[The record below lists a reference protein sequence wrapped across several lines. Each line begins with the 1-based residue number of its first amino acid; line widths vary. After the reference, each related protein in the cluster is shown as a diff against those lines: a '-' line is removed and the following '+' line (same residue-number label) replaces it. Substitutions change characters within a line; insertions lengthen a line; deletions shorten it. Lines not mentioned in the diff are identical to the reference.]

1 MTNFNIN
8 ELQDKVLAGELTVS
22 QSPYSDSWY
31 IMKSGEE
38 ISWGE
43 KPEGS
48 YRIAD
53 HWNFGSENEHCR
65 LAGEEDK
72 VNREMVCEYRD
83 GFYYEVKDADPE
95 VWAQTARQAFLT
107 KYEKEKQEKKER
119 IANLI
124 ARYTTAED
132 NNMKAFDEEKK
143 AVRKA
148 ETIKSLMGK
157 LESLLTAS
165 NFKAVVAEKKNLK
178 KEHLLYLVAA
188 LEANQ
193 TKANEDIAEA
203 AKNGNIRTLAYE
215 ANEFTATFKKEVI
228 AYRVLIKI
236 AQFDYFLEK
245 ISHVDLERFAEE
257 QLGAMV
263 ETSVGYYF
271 PEEAID
277 EIK

>member
-95 VWAQTARQAFLT
+95 VWAETARQAF
-107 KYEKEKQEKKER
+107 
-119 IANLI
+119 IANCAKRDQEYKEYFANLL
-124 ARYTTAED
+124 ARYTTNEA
-132 NNMKAFDEEKK
+132 NNMDAFAEEEK

-157 LESLLTAS
+157 LESLLTES
-165 NFKAVVAEKKNLK
+165 NFKAIVAAKKELK
-178 KEHLLYLVAA
+178 KRNLLHLVAA
-188 LEANQ
+188 LEVNQ
-193 TKANEDIAEA
+193 AKANEEIAEA
-203 AKNGNIRTLAYE
+203 AKYENLRSLAYE
-215 ANEFTATFKKEVI
+215 AYEFTATFNKSVI
-228 AYRVLIKI
+228 AYQILIKMDRFGSFGEEI
-236 AQFDYFLEK
+236 D
-245 ISHVDLERFAEE
+245 HVDLERFAEE

>member
-1 MTNFNIN
+1 MANFNIN

-31 IMKSGEE
+31 IMKPGEE

-48 YRIAD
+48 YRVAD
-53 HWNFGSENEHCR
+53 HWNFGSDNEHCR

-95 VWAQTARQAFLT
+95 VWAETARQAFIASWR
-107 KYEKEKQEKKER
+107 KREQEYKEYF
-119 IANLI
+119 ANLI
-124 ARYTTAED
+124 ARYTINEVNCMDAFAE
-132 NNMKAFDEEKK
+132 EEK

-148 ETIKSLMGK
+148 ETIKRLMGK
-157 LESLLTAS
+157 LESLLTES
-165 NFKAVVAEKKNLK
+165 NFKAVAAEKKNLK
-178 KEHLLYLVAA
+178 KRNLIHLVAA
-188 LEANQ
+188 LEVNQ
-193 TKANEDIAEA
+193 AKANEEIAEA
-203 AKNGNIRTLAYE
+203 AKYENLSSLVYE
-215 ANEFTATFKKEVI
+215 AHEFTATFNKSVI
-228 AYRVLIKI
+228 AYQILRKMDRFGS
-236 AQFDYFLEK
+236 FDEE
-245 ISHVDLERFAEE
+245 IDHVDLERFAEE

-271 PEEAID
+271 PEEAIN

>member
-1 MTNFNIN
+1 MTNLNIN
-8 ELQDKVLAGELTVS
+8 ELQDKVLAGELIVS

-31 IMKSGEE
+31 IMNSGEE

-72 VNREMVCEYRD
+72 VNREMVCEYRN

-95 VWAQTARQAFLT
+95 VWAETARQAFIASR
-107 KYEKEKQEKKER
+107 EKERQEYKEYF
-119 IANLI
+119 ANLI
-124 ARYTTAED
+124 ARYTTNEA
-132 NNMKAFDEEKK
+132 NGMNAFDEEQK

-157 LESLLTAS
+157 LESLLTES
-165 NFKAVVAEKKNLK
+165 NFKAVVAAKKDLK
-178 KEHLLYLVAA
+178 KRNLLHLVAA
-188 LEANQ
+188 LEVNQ
-193 TKANEDIAEA
+193 AKANEDIEKA
-203 AKNGNIRTLAYE
+203 AKYENLRSLAYE
-215 ANEFTATFKKEVI
+215 AYEFTATFNKSVI
-228 AYRVLIKI
+228 AYQILIKMDRFGS
-236 AQFDYFLEK
+236 FDEE

>member
-1 MTNFNIN
+1 MANLNIN
-8 ELQDKVLAGELTVS
+8 ELKDKVLAGELTVS
-22 QSPYSDSWY
+22 QSPYSDGWY

-95 VWAQTARQAFLT
+95 VWAETARQAFIAGR
-107 KYEKEKQEKKER
+107 EKEDREYEER
-119 IANLI
+119 VANLI
-124 ARYTTAED
+124 ARYTIDED
-132 NNMKAFDEEKK
+132 NNMKAFEEEKK

-157 LESLLTAS
+157 LESLLTES
-165 NFKAVVAEKKNLK
+165 NFKAVVAQKRNLK
-178 KEHLLYLVAA
+178 KEHLLHLVAI
-188 LEANQ
+188 LEVNQ
-193 TKANEDIAEA
+193 AKANENIAKA
-203 AKNGNIRTLAYE
+203 AKYENLRALAYE
-215 ANEFTATFKKEVI
+215 GHEFTATFDKKVI
-228 AYRVLIKI
+228 AYRVLVKI
-236 AQFDYFLEK
+236 AQFDYEK
-245 ISHVDLERFAEE
+245 ISHVDLERFANE
-257 QLGAMV
+257 QFGAMV

>member
-1 MTNFNIN
+1 MTNLNIN
-8 ELQDKVLAGELTVS
+8 ELQDKVLAGELIVS

-72 VNREMVCEYRD
+72 VNREMVCEYRN
-83 GFYYEVKDADPE
+83 GFYYEVKGADPG
-95 VWAQTARQAFLT
+95 VWAETARQAFIAGR
-107 KYEKEKQEKKER
+107 KKER
-119 IANLI
+119 QEYKEYFTNLL
-124 ARYTTAED
+124 ARYTISEA
-132 NNMKAFDEEKK
+132 NNMKAFAEEEK

-157 LESLLTAS
+157 LESLLTES
-165 NFKAVVAEKKNLK
+165 NFKAVVAAKKELK
-178 KEHLLYLVAA
+178 KRNLLHLVAA
-188 LEANQ
+188 LEVNQ
-193 TKANEDIAEA
+193 AKANEEIAEA
-203 AKNGNIRTLAYE
+203 AKYENLRSLAYE
-215 ANEFTATFKKEVI
+215 AHEFTATFNKSVI
-228 AYRVLIKI
+228 AYQILIKMDRFGI
-236 AQFDYFLEK
+236 FGEEID
-245 ISHVDLERFAEE
+245 HVDLERFAEE
-257 QLGAMV
+257 QLGAVV

-271 PEEAID
+271 PEESIN

>member
-53 HWNFGSENEHCR
+53 HWNFGSDNEHCR

-72 VNREMVCEYRD
+72 VNREMVCEYRN
-83 GFYYEVKDADPE
+83 GFYYEVKGTDPE
-95 VWAQTARQAFLT
+95 VWAEAARQAF
-107 KYEKEKQEKKER
+107 
-119 IANLI
+119 IANYKKREREYKEYFANLL
-124 ARYTTAED
+124 ARYTISEANGMNAFAE
-132 NNMKAFDEEKK
+132 EEK

-148 ETIKSLMGK
+148 ETIKSLMSK
-157 LESLLTAS
+157 LESLLTEN
-165 NFKAVVAEKKNLK
+165 NFKAVAAAKKELK
-178 KEHLLYLVAA
+178 KRNLLHLVAA
-188 LEANQ
+188 LEVNQ
-193 TKANEDIAEA
+193 AKANEEIAKA
-203 AKNGNIRTLAYE
+203 AKYENLSSLVYE
-215 ANEFTATFKKEVI
+215 AHEFTATFNKSVI
-228 AYRVLIKI
+228 AYQILRKMDRFGS
-236 AQFDYFLEK
+236 FDEE

>member
-72 VNREMVCEYRD
+72 VNREMVCEYRN

-95 VWAQTARQAFLT
+95 VWAETARQAFIAGR
-107 KYEKEKQEKKER
+107 KKEDQEYEER

-124 ARYTTAED
+124 ARYTIDED

-143 AVRKA
+143 AIRKA
-148 ETIKSLMGK
+148 ETIESLMGK
-157 LESLLTAS
+157 LESLLTES
-165 NFKAVVAEKKNLK
+165 NFKAVVAAKRNLK
-178 KEHLLYLVAA
+178 KEHLLHLVAI
-188 LEANQ
+188 LEVNQ
-193 TKANEDIAEA
+193 AKANEDIEKA
-203 AKNGNIRTLAYE
+203 AKYE
-215 ANEFTATFKKEVI
+215 NLRALSYEGHEFTATFDKKVI
-228 AYRVLIKI
+228 AYWVLVKL
-236 AQFDYFLEK
+236 ALSNSLREK

-257 QLGAMV
+257 QLGAIV

>member
-1 MTNFNIN
+1 MANFNIN
-8 ELQDKVLAGELTVS
+8 ELQNKVLAGELTVS

-72 VNREMVCEYRD
+72 VNREMVCEYRE
-83 GFYYEVKDADPE
+83 GFYYEVKGADPE
-95 VWAQTARQAFLT
+95 VWAETARQAFIAGR
-107 KYEKEKQEKKER
+107 KKEDQEYKEYFTS
-119 IANLI
+119 LL
-124 ARYTTAED
+124 ARYMINEANGMNAFAE
-132 NNMKAFDEEKK
+132 EEK

-157 LESLLTAS
+157 LESLLTES
-165 NFKAVVAEKKNLK
+165 NFKAVVAAKKDLK
-178 KEHLLYLVAA
+178 KRNLLHLVAA
-188 LEANQ
+188 LEVNQ
-193 TKANEDIAEA
+193 TKATEDIEKA
-203 AKNGNIRTLAYE
+203 AKYENLRSLAYE
-215 ANEFTATFKKEVI
+215 AYEFTATFNKSVI
-228 AYRVLIKI
+228 AYQILRKMDRFGS
-236 AQFDYFLEK
+236 FDEE
-245 ISHVDLERFAEE
+245 INHVDLERFAEE

-271 PEEAID
+271 PEEAIN

>member
-31 IMKSGEE
+31 IMKPGEE

-95 VWAQTARQAFLT
+95 VWAETARQAFIAGR
-107 KYEKEKQEKKER
+107 EKEDREYEER
-119 IANLI
+119 VGSLI
-124 ARYTTAED
+124 ARYMIDEA
-132 NNMKAFDEEKK
+132 NNMKAFDEETK

-157 LESLLTAS
+157 LEFLLTES

-178 KEHLLYLVAA
+178 KEHLLHLVAA

-193 TKANEDIAEA
+193 VKANEEIAA
-203 AKNGNIRTLAYE
+203 AAENGNIRAVAYE
-215 ANEFTATFKKEVI
+215 AHEFTATFDKKVI
-228 AYRVLIKI
+228 AYWVLVKM
-236 AQFDYFLEK
+236 ALSNSLREK
-245 ISHVDLERFAEE
+245 ISYVDLERFAEE
-257 QLGAMV
+257 QLGAIV

>member
-8 ELQDKVLAGELTVS
+8 ELQDKVLAGELAVS

-72 VNREMVCEYRD
+72 VNREMVCEYRN

-95 VWAQTARQAFLT
+95 VWAETARQAFIASCA
-107 KYEKEKQEKKER
+107 KRDQEYKEYFT
-119 IANLI
+119 NLL
-124 ARYTTAED
+124 ARYTTNEANGINAFAE
-132 NNMKAFDEEKK
+132 EEK

-157 LESLLTAS
+157 LESLLTES
-165 NFKAVVAEKKNLK
+165 NFKAVVAAKRNLK
-178 KEHLLYLVAA
+178 KYNLLHLVAA
-188 LEANQ
+188 LEVNQ
-193 TKANEDIAEA
+193 TKANEDIEKA
-203 AKNGNIRTLAYE
+203 AKYENLRSLAYE
-215 ANEFTATFKKEVI
+215 AYEFTATFNKSVI
-228 AYRVLIKI
+228 AYQILRKMDRFGS
-236 AQFDYFLEK
+236 FDEE
-245 ISHVDLERFAEE
+245 INHVDLERFAEE

-271 PEEAID
+271 PEEAIN

>member
-53 HWNFGSENEHCR
+53 HWNFGSDNEHCR
-65 LAGEEDK
+65 LAVEEDK
-72 VNREMVCEYRD
+72 VNREMVCEYRN

-95 VWAQTARQAFLT
+95 VWAATARQAFLT
-107 KYEKEKQEKKER
+107 KYEKEKQEQKER

-157 LESLLTAS
+157 LESLLTES
-165 NFKAVVAEKKNLK
+165 NFKAVVAAKKELK
-178 KEHLLYLVAA
+178 KYNLLHLVAA
-188 LEANQ
+188 LEVNQ
-193 TKANEDIAEA
+193 AKANEDIAKEA
-203 AKNGNIRTLAYE
+203 KYENLRSLAYE
-215 ANEFTATFKKEVI
+215 AHEFTATFNKSVI
-228 AYRVLIKI
+228 AYQILRKMDRFGS
-236 AQFDYFLEK
+236 FDEE
-245 ISHVDLERFAEE
+245 IDHVDLERFAEE

-271 PEEAID
+271 PEEAIN

>member
-1 MTNFNIN
+1 MANFNIN

-53 HWNFGSENEHCR
+53 HWNFGSDNEHCC

-95 VWAQTARQAFLT
+95 VWAETARQAFIASCA
-107 KYEKEKQEKKER
+107 KRDQEYKEYFTS
-119 IANLI
+119 LL
-124 ARYTTAED
+124 ARYMINEANGMNAFAE
-132 NNMKAFDEEKK
+132 EEK

-157 LESLLTAS
+157 LESLLTES
-165 NFKAVVAEKKNLK
+165 NFKAVVAAKKDLK
-178 KEHLLYLVAA
+178 KRNLLHLVAA
-188 LEANQ
+188 LEVNQ
-193 TKANEDIAEA
+193 TKATEDIEKA
-203 AKNGNIRTLAYE
+203 AKYENLRSLAYE
-215 ANEFTATFKKEVI
+215 AYEFTATFNKSVI
-228 AYRVLIKI
+228 AYQILRKMDRFGS
-236 AQFDYFLEK
+236 FDEE
-245 ISHVDLERFAEE
+245 INHVDLERFAEE

-271 PEEAID
+271 PEEAIN

>member
-1 MTNFNIN
+1 MANLNIN
-8 ELQDKVLAGELTVS
+8 ELKDKVLAGELTVS

-95 VWAQTARQAFLT
+95 VWAETARQAFIAGR
-107 KYEKEKQEKKER
+107 EKEDREYEER
-119 IANLI
+119 VANLI
-124 ARYTTAED
+124 ARYTIDED
-132 NNMKAFDEEKK
+132 NNMKAFEEEKK

-157 LESLLTAS
+157 LESLLTES
-165 NFKAVVAEKKNLK
+165 NFKAVVAQKRNLK
-178 KEHLLYLVAA
+178 KEHLLHLVAI
-188 LEANQ
+188 LEVNQ
-193 TKANEDIAEA
+193 AKANENIAKA
-203 AKNGNIRTLAYE
+203 AKYENLRALAYE
-215 ANEFTATFKKEVI
+215 GHEFTATFDKKVI
-228 AYRVLIKI
+228 AYRVLVKI
-236 AQFDYFLEK
+236 AQFDYEK
-245 ISHVDLERFAEE
+245 ISHVDLERFANE

>member
-1 MTNFNIN
+1 MTNLNIN
-8 ELQDKVLAGELTVS
+8 ELQDKVIAGELIVS

-215 ANEFTATFKKEVI
+215 ANEFTATFNKEVI

-257 QLGAMV
+257 QLGALV

-271 PEEAID
+271 PEDAID

>member
-1 MTNFNIN
+1 MANFNIN

-215 ANEFTATFKKEVI
+215 ANEFTATFNKEVI

>member
-8 ELQDKVLAGELTVS
+8 ELQDKVLAGELAVS

-72 VNREMVCEYRD
+72 VNREMVCEYRN
-83 GFYYEVKDADPE
+83 GFYYEVKGADPE
-95 VWAQTARQAFLT
+95 VWAETARQAFIASCA
-107 KYEKEKQEKKER
+107 KRDQEYKEYFT
-119 IANLI
+119 NLL
-124 ARYTTAED
+124 ARYTTNEANGINAFAE
-132 NNMKAFDEEKK
+132 EEK

-157 LESLLTAS
+157 LESLLTES
-165 NFKAVVAEKKNLK
+165 NFKAVVAAKRNLK
-178 KEHLLYLVAA
+178 KYNLLHLVAA
-188 LEANQ
+188 LEVNQ
-193 TKANEDIAEA
+193 TKANEDIEKA
-203 AKNGNIRTLAYE
+203 AKYENLRSLAYE
-215 ANEFTATFKKEVI
+215 AYEFTATFNKSVI
-228 AYRVLIKI
+228 AYQILRKMDRFGSFGEEI
-236 AQFDYFLEK
+236 D
-245 ISHVDLERFAEE
+245 HVDLERFAEE

-277 EIK
+277 EIN

>member
-1 MTNFNIN
+1 MANLNIN

-53 HWNFGSENEHCR
+53 HWNFGSDNEHCR

-72 VNREMVCEYRD
+72 VNREMVCEYRN
-83 GFYYEVKDADPE
+83 GFYYEVKGADPE
-95 VWAQTARQAFLT
+95 VWAETARQAFISGR
-107 KYEKEKQEKKER
+107 EKEDREYKER
-119 IANLI
+119 VANLI
-124 ARYTTAED
+124 ARYTIDED
-132 NNMKAFDEEKK
+132 NNMKAFEEETK

-148 ETIKSLMGK
+148 ETIKSLMSK
-157 LESLLTAS
+157 LESLLTES
-165 NFKAVVAEKKNLK
+165 NFKAVVAEKRNLK
-178 KEHLLYLVAA
+178 KEHLLRLVAI
-188 LEANQ
+188 LEVNQ
-193 TKANEDIAEA
+193 AKANEEIAEA
-203 AKNGNIRTLAYE
+203 AKYGNLRALSYE
-215 ANEFTATFKKEVI
+215 GHEFTATFDKKVI
-228 AYRVLIKI
+228 AYLVLVKI
-236 AQFDYFLEK
+236 AQFDYEK
-245 ISHVDLERFAEE
+245 ISHVDLERFANE

-263 ETSVGYYF
+263 KTSVGYYF

-277 EIK
+277 EVK

>member
-31 IMKSGEE
+31 IMKPGEE

-53 HWNFGSENEHCR
+53 HWNFGSDNEHCR

-215 ANEFTATFKKEVI
+215 ANEFTATFNKEVI

-257 QLGAMV
+257 QLGAIV

-271 PEEAID
+271 PEEAIN

>member
-1 MTNFNIN
+1 MANLNIN

-31 IMKSGEE
+31 IMKPGEE

-53 HWNFGSENEHCR
+53 HWNFGSDNEHCR

-215 ANEFTATFKKEVI
+215 ANEFTATFNKEVI

-271 PEEAID
+271 PEEAIN

>member
-8 ELQDKVLAGELTVS
+8 ELQDKVLAGELAVS

-72 VNREMVCEYRD
+72 VNREMVCEYRN
-83 GFYYEVKDADPE
+83 GFYYEVKGADSE
-95 VWAQTARQAFLT
+95 VWAETARQAFIASCA
-107 KYEKEKQEKKER
+107 KRDQEYKEYFT
-119 IANLI
+119 NLL
-124 ARYTTAED
+124 ARYTTNEANGINAFAE
-132 NNMKAFDEEKK
+132 EEK

-157 LESLLTAS
+157 LESLLTES
-165 NFKAVVAEKKNLK
+165 NFKAVVAAKRNLK
-178 KEHLLYLVAA
+178 KYNLLHLVAA
-188 LEANQ
+188 LEVNQ
-193 TKANEDIAEA
+193 TKANEDIEKA
-203 AKNGNIRTLAYE
+203 AKYENLRSLAYE
-215 ANEFTATFKKEVI
+215 AYEFTATFNKSVI
-228 AYRVLIKI
+228 AYQILRKMDRFGSFGEEI
-236 AQFDYFLEK
+236 D
-245 ISHVDLERFAEE
+245 HVDLERFAEE

-277 EIK
+277 EIN

>member
-1 MTNFNIN
+1 MANFNIN
-8 ELQDKVLAGELTVS
+8 ELKDKVLAGELTVS

-53 HWNFGSENEHCR
+53 HWNFGSDNEHCR

-95 VWAQTARQAFLT
+95 VWAETARQAF
-107 KYEKEKQEKKER
+107 
-119 IANLI
+119 IANCAKRDQEYKEYFANLL
-124 ARYTTAED
+124 ARYTTNEANGMNAFAE
-132 NNMKAFDEEKK
+132 EEK

-148 ETIKSLMGK
+148 ETIKSLMSK
-157 LESLLTAS
+157 LESLLTEN
-165 NFKAVVAEKKNLK
+165 NFKAVAAAKKELK
-178 KEHLLYLVAA
+178 KRNLLHLVAA
-188 LEANQ
+188 LEVNQ
-193 TKANEDIAEA
+193 AKANEEIAKA
-203 AKNGNIRTLAYE
+203 AKYENLSSLVYE
-215 ANEFTATFKKEVI
+215 AHEFTATFNKSVI
-228 AYRVLIKI
+228 AYQILRKMDRFGS
-236 AQFDYFLEK
+236 FDEE

-271 PEEAID
+271 PEEAIN

>member
-1 MTNFNIN
+1 MTNLNID
-8 ELQDKVLAGELTVS
+8 ELQDKVLAGELIVS

-31 IMKSGEE
+31 IMKPGEE

-53 HWNFGSENEHCR
+53 HWNFGSGNEHCR

-72 VNREMVCEYRD
+72 VNREMVCEYRN

-95 VWAQTARQAFLT
+95 VWAETARQAFIASCA
-107 KYEKEKQEKKER
+107 KRDQEYKEYFTS
-119 IANLI
+119 LL
-124 ARYTTAED
+124 ARYMINEANGMNAFAE
-132 NNMKAFDEEKK
+132 EEK

-157 LESLLTAS
+157 LESLLTES
-165 NFKAVVAEKKNLK
+165 NFKAVVAAKKDLK
-178 KEHLLYLVAA
+178 KRNLLHLVAA
-188 LEANQ
+188 LEVNQ
-193 TKANEDIAEA
+193 TKATEDIEKA
-203 AKNGNIRTLAYE
+203 AKYENLRSLAYE
-215 ANEFTATFKKEVI
+215 AYEFTATFNKSVI
-228 AYRVLIKI
+228 AYQILRKMDRFGS
-236 AQFDYFLEK
+236 FDEE
-245 ISHVDLERFAEE
+245 INHVDLERFAEE
-257 QLGAMV
+257 QLGAIV

-271 PEEAID
+271 PEEAIN